1 MTRAKAFTLI
11 ELLIVIAIIA
21 ILALIAVPNFLEAQ
35 VRAKVTR
42 VMADQRSLALA
53 IEAYTVD
60 WGRHPIGYNEG
71 TAMKLWTKYER
82 KRAWNQI
89 TTPVG
94 YIGSIPNDP
103 FALDSYV
110 QINAN
115 GVEERRFEPMFQ
127 YNVNRA
133 MSPEPAT
140 IIAERFTDA
149 LAQGYYWDMY
159 SHGPTRIGTMPWP
172 MHMFSWA
179 INKRDD
185 YTPNNIYDAS
195 NGTISHGMIIR
206 SNKGHYTGPGS

>member
-1 MTRAKAFTLI
+1 MLKTRAFTLI

-42 VMADQRSLALA
+42 VVADQRSLVLA

-60 WGRHPIGYNEG
+60 WGRHPIGYNAG
-71 TAMKLWTKYER
+71 TALGLWTKYER
-82 KRAWNQI
+82 KRAWNAI

-110 QINAN
+110 QINSN
-115 GVEERRFEPMFQ
+115 GTEERRFEPMFQ

-133 MSPEPAT
+133 MSPG
-140 IIAERFTDA
+140 DA
-149 LAQGYYWDMY
+149 YRDSAQFVDSLAGGYYWDMY

-172 MHMFSWA
+172 MHMFSWPV
-179 INKRDD
+179 NRNPDFVP
-185 YTPNNIYDAS
+185 TNIYDSS
-195 NGTISHGMIIR
+195 NGTISRGLIIR